1 VPAELADYV
10 HRVGRTA
17 RIGSGGKALLFLL
30 PSEVRIL
37 TKERAWSQC
46 APALHCTCSLPS
58 LD

>member
-37 TKERAWSQC
+37 INERAWFNVRPH
-46 APALHCTCSLPS
+46 APLASRL
-58 LD
+58 